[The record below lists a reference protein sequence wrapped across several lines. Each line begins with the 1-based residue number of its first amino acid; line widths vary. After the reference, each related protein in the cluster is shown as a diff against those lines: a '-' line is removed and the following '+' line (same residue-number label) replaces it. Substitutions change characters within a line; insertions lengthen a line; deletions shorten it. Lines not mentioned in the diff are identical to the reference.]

1 MTGVKQCMDNQES
14 RLWELLGRA
23 PRPDA
28 PPFFAGKVMRAIRE
42 PETRS
47 PGWLAPALRW
57 LAPASVA
64 ALLLLAV
71 WTAKPVADE
80 VATTEF
86 TTLDLVGLLSPD
98 DYQVLTDAGWPYNNG
113 FLSASL

>member
-1 MTGVKQCMDNQES
+1 MDIQD
-14 RLWELLGRA
+14 RQLWDLLGRA
-23 PRPDA
+23 PRPSA
-28 PPFFAGKVMRAIRE
+28 PPFFAGKVLRAI
-42 PETRS
+42 S
-47 PGWLAPALRW
+47 GAYGHGSDWLAPLLRW

-71 WTAKPVADE
+71 WPARPAADE
-80 VATTEF
+80 VVTTEF
-86 TTLDLVGLLSPD
+86 TALDLVGLVSPD